1 MKVTIVGAGAI
12 GLWIAGRLS
21 ETNAKVSLL
30 ARSQARTCVSKN
42 GITIKGTEKNTCN
55 RIPVSDNAEDF
66 GPQDLVIF
74 AVKAQDL
81 PTAASEAKALISLN
95 TSILPAMNG
104 VPWWFLEKVSQSVT
118 STSLVSVD
126 PQDSCVNFLPSGQVL
141 GGVIHASCYME
152 QPGVVRHVMG
162 NGLIIGSA
170 SELPEVKVK
179 DVATLLANAEFEVTV
194 SQDIRQDIWYKLWG
208 NMTMNPLSA
217 LTRST
222 CDVILDDPETRQF
235 ASDVM
240 NEASLIGSAIGCP
253 IKQTA
258 EDRHEVTRKLGAFKT
273 SMLQDAESGKQLEVG
288 ALLEAP
294 QEIARMVGI
303 NTPALDRLLGLM
315 RVANKA
321 QSLR

>member
-21 ETNAKVSLL
+21 ETNAEVSLL
-30 ARSQARTCVSKN
+30 ARGQAQTRVLEN
-42 GITIKGTEKNTCN
+42 GITIKESAEDTCK
-55 RIPVSDNAEDF
+55 RIPVSDDAKDF
-66 GPQDLVIF
+66 GLQDLVIF

-81 PTAASEAKALISLN
+81 PTAAVVCKALINEN

-104 VPWWFLEKVSQSVT
+104 VPWWFLEKVAQNVS
-118 STSLVSVD
+118 STSLLSVD
-126 PQDSCVNFLPSGQVL
+126 PEGSCANFLPSSQVL
-141 GGVIHASCYME
+141 GGVIHASCLIE

-162 NGLIIGSA
+162 NGFIIGSA
-170 SELPEVKVK
+170 SELPEEKVK
-179 DVATLLANAEFEVTV
+179 SVATLLTNAKFNVTV
-194 SQDIRQDIWYKLWG
+194 SQDIRYDIWYKLWG

-222 CDVILDDPETRQF
+222 CDVILDNSETRQF

-240 NEASLIGSAIGCP
+240 NEASRIGSAIGCP

-273 SMLQDAESGKQLEVG
+273 SMLQDAESGKQLELG

-294 QEIARMVGI
+294 QEIARLVGI

-315 RVANKA
+315 RVASKGE
-321 QSLR
+321 SLK